1 MKLDALPYHCNVAKH
16 LRTEEG
22 ALWAWF
28 ESDQFSMRYI
38 EKVKLDLLKS
48 TYRVTRADQPG
59 IYAQVDTAREKL
71 GLQLPAT
78 IYQHQG
84 GSGGANAALI
94 FLPDELAIMLM
105 GNVSDLLDEAEMLAL
120 LGHEISHHRLYS
132 LECGQ
137 YFTAARFLEWC
148 ALQPGC
154 EASYLE
160 TDRLYRLNTE
170 IFADM
175 GALHVTGDRDAVI
188 SCLIKVATGLKKVT
202 PSSYLEQTEEILKQY
217 KQGSEGL
224 THPEMFIRAKAL
236 ELVTCDP
243 PKLDDVATLVR
254 GPLDTK
260 RLDLVGQFT
269 LSALTRKLVD
279 EILAHPFM
287 RGEYTANLAE
297 RYFPS
302 YAWPNAVE
310 ASPDHAALA
319 SEIAAMAKTCHDF
332 LAYVLLDFATVDP
345 DGGEKAL
352 ALTLNFAER
361 LGLFQIYEPI
371 TRKELKR
378 KKDDLARLKRSGAD
392 LIDGVKHA

>member
-1 MKLDALPYHCNVAKH
+1 VKLDALPYHSNVAAH

-28 ESDQFSMRYI
+28 ESDQFSMRYT
-38 EKVKLDLLKS
+38 ENVKLDLLKS
-48 TYRVTRADQPG
+48 TYRLTRADQPR
-59 IYAQVDTAREKL
+59 IYAQVDSAREKL
-71 GLQLPAT
+71 GLELPAT
-78 IYQHQG
+78 IYQQQG
-84 GSGGANAALI
+84 GSGEANAALI
-94 FLPDELAIMLM
+94 FFPDELAIMLM
-105 GNVSDLLDEAEMLAL
+105 GIVSDLLDEAEMLAL

-132 LECGQ
+132 LEGGQ

-160 TDRLYRLNTE
+160 TDRLYRLHTE

-175 GALHVTGDRDAVI
+175 GALHVSGDRDAVI
-188 SCLIKVATGLKKVT
+188 SCLIKVSTGLKKVT
-202 PSSYLEQTEEILKQY
+202 PSSYLEQADEILKQY

-236 ELVTCDP
+236 DLLTSDP
-243 PKLDDVATLVR
+243 PKLDEVAALVR

-260 RLDLVGQFT
+260 RLDLVGQFA

-297 RYFPS
+297 RYFPRC
-302 YAWPNAVE
+302 AWPDAVE
-310 ASPDHAALA
+310 APTEQAALA
-319 SEIAAMAKTCHDF
+319 GEIAGMAKSCHDF

-345 DGGEKAL
+345 DSGDKAL
-352 ALTLNFAER
+352 AMTLNLAER
-361 LGLFQIYEPI
+361 HGLLQIYEPI
-371 TRKELKR
+371 ARKELKR

-392 LIDGVKHA
+392 LINGVKHA

>member
-1 MKLDALPYHCNVAKH
+1 MKLDALPYHSNVAAH

-28 ESDQFSMRYI
+28 ESDQFSTRYT
-38 EKVKLDLLKS
+38 ENVKLDLLKT
-48 TYRVTRADQPG
+48 TYRVTRADQPR
-59 IYAQVDTAREKL
+59 IYAQVDIAREKL
-71 GLQLPAT
+71 GLELPAT

-84 GSGGANAALI
+84 GSGEANAALI

-132 LECGQ
+132 LERGQ
-137 YFTAARFLEWC
+137 YLAAARFLEWC

-160 TDRLYRLNTE
+160 TDRIYRLHTE

-175 GALHVTGDRDAVI
+175 GALHVTRDRDAVI

-202 PSSYLEQTEEILKQY
+202 PSSYLEQADEILKQY

-236 ELVTCDP
+236 DLLTSDP
-243 PKLDDVATLVR
+243 PKLDDVAALVR

-260 RLDLVGQFT
+260 RLDLVGQFA

-297 RYFPS
+297 RYFSS
-302 YAWPNAVE
+302 YLTRT
-310 ASPDHAALA
+310 ASISWALA
-319 SEIAAMAKTCHDF
+319 RTR
-332 LAYVLLDFATVDP
+332 
-345 DGGEKAL
+345 AL
-352 ALTLNFAER
+352 S
-361 LGLFQIYEPI
+361 
-371 TRKELKR
+371 
-378 KKDDLARLKRSGAD
+378 RSGRALSAPD
-392 LIDGVKHA
+392 AVSLNTATIL

>member
-1 MKLDALPYHCNVAKH
+1 VKLGALPYHCNVAEH
-16 LRTEEG
+16 LRTEEA

-28 ESDQFSMRYI
+28 ESDQFSTPYT

-48 TYRVTRADQPG
+48 TYRLTRADHPG
-59 IYAQVDTAREKL
+59 IYAQVDRAREKL
-71 GLQLPAT
+71 DLQLPGT
-78 IYQHQG
+78 IYQSQG
-84 GSGGANAALI
+84 ASGEANAALI
-94 FLPDELAIMLM
+94 FLPDELAIMLV
-105 GNVSDLLDEAEMLAL
+105 GNVGDLLDEAEMLAL

-132 LECGQ
+132 LERGQ

-148 ALQPGC
+148 AIQTRC

-160 TDRLYRLNTE
+160 THRLYRLHTE

-202 PSSYLEQTEEILKQY
+202 PSSYLEQTDEILKQH

-236 ELVTCDP
+236 DLLTSDP
-243 PKLDDVATLVR
+243 PKLDEVAALVR

-260 RLDLVGQFT
+260 RLDLVGQLA
-269 LSALTRKLVD
+269 LSALTRKLAD

-297 RYFPS
+297 RYFS
-302 YAWPNAVE
+302 GYAWPSAVDT
-310 ASPDHAALA
+310 ATDHAALA
-319 SEIAAMAKTCHDF
+319 SEIAAMAKTSREF

-352 ALTLNFAER
+352 ALTLGLAER
-361 LGLFQIYEPI
+361 LGLFQTYEPI
-371 TRKELKR
+371 ARKELKR
-378 KKDDLARLKRSGAD
+378 KKDDLARLKQSGAD
-392 LIDGVKHA
+392 LIDGVKHG

>member
-1 MKLDALPYHCNVAKH
+1 MKLDALPYHSRVAKH
-16 LRTEEG
+16 LRTDEG

-28 ESDQFSMRYI
+28 ESDQFSMRYT

-59 IYAQVDTAREKL
+59 IYAQIDSAREKL

-84 GSGGANAALI
+84 GSGEANAALV
-94 FLPDELAIMLM
+94 FFPDELAIMLM
-105 GNVSDLLDEAEMLAL
+105 GNVSDLLDEVEMLAL

-132 LECGQ
+132 LNGGQ

-160 TDRLYRLNTE
+160 TDRLYRLHTE

-175 GALHVTGDRDAVI
+175 GALHVTCDRDAVI

-202 PSSYLEQTEEILKQY
+202 PSSYLEQTDEILKQY
-217 KQGSEGL
+217 KRGSEGI

-236 ELVTCDP
+236 DLLTSDP
-243 PKLDDVATLVR
+243 PKLDEVAALVR

-260 RLDLVGQFT
+260 RLDLVGQSE

-279 EILAHPFM
+279 DILTHPFM

-297 RYFPS
+297 RYFPR
-302 YAWPNAVE
+302 YAWPDA
-310 ASPDHAALA
+310 ADATLDHAARI
-319 SEIAAMAKTCHDF
+319 SEISAMGKTCQDF

-352 ALTLNFAER
+352 ALTLNLAER
-361 LGLFQIYEPI
+361 VGLFQIYEPI
-371 TRKELKR
+371 ARKELKR
-378 KKDDLARLKRSGAD
+378 KKEDLARLKRASAE
-392 LIDGVKHA
+392 LIEGVKHA

>member
-1 MKLDALPYHCNVAKH
+1 MKLDALPYHANVAKH
-16 LRTEEG
+16 LRTDEG

-28 ESDQFSMRYI
+28 ESDQFSMRYT

-59 IYAQVDTAREKL
+59 IYAQVDSAREKL
-71 GLQLPAT
+71 DLDLLAT

-84 GSGGANAALI
+84 GSGEANAALI
-94 FLPDELAIMLM
+94 FFPDELAIMLM

-132 LECGQ
+132 LEGGQ

-160 TDRLYRLNTE
+160 TDRLYRLHTE

-202 PSSYLEQTEEILKQY
+202 PSSYLEQTDEILRQY

-236 ELVTCDP
+236 DLLTSEFRNSTKWQP
-243 PKLDDVATLVR
+243 WFEGRSTPSASTLL
-254 GPLDTK
+254 G
-260 RLDLVGQFT
+260 
-269 LSALTRKLVD
+269 
-279 EILAHPFM
+279 
-287 RGEYTANLAE
+287 NL
-297 RYFPS
+297 P
-302 YAWPNAVE
+302 
-310 ASPDHAALA
+310 
-319 SEIAAMAKTCHDF
+319 
-332 LAYVLLDFATVDP
+332 
-345 DGGEKAL
+345 
-352 ALTLNFAER
+352 
-361 LGLFQIYEPI
+361 
-371 TRKELKR
+371 
-378 KKDDLARLKRSGAD
+378 
-392 LIDGVKHA
+392 